1 MWEKRHE
8 KLLPPKDKL
17 FSKLKIIKEY
27 LMETA
32 NIHTECRVHWTGKKI
47 EDFVYLYNMQDILP

>member
-8 KLLPPKDKL
+8 KSLPPKDKL

-32 NIHTECRVHWTGKKI
+32 NIHKECRVH
-47 EDFVYLYNMQDILP
+47 

>member
-8 KLLPPKDKL
+8 KSLPPKDKL
-17 FSKLKIIKEY
+17 FSKLKIKEY

-32 NIHTECRVHWTGKKI
+32 NIHTECRVH
-47 EDFVYLYNMQDILP
+47 